1 MKIKVGVIF
10 GGPSVEHEVSVISAI
25 QAMNNIDIDKYD
37 IVPIYITKEGTWY
50 TGNILKDIENYKNMD
65 IIKKYA
71 KKVSLIRND
80 NRFILQK
87 VRGLFREV
95 DDIDVA
101 FPIVHGY
108 GVEDGTLAG
117 YLSTIGIPYVGSNT
131 LGGAIAQDK
140 VVMKQVFAAT
150 KLPIVDYTWF
160 YDSEYNL
167 NHTQILKDVKKIGYP
182 VIVKPASLGSS
193 VGISY
198 VKDADELDKSIKD
211 AIQYDNKI
219 VVEKAVPN
227 LLEVNCSVVGNYE
240 FQDTSA
246 IEEVMSHND
255 FLTYAD
261 KYEGKGKTKGMASAS
276 RIIPANIS
284 EDMTK
289 KVEEISKSAFKAVN
303 LSGVARIDF
312 LINNKTKEIYINEI
326 NSIPGSLSFYLW
338 TPKGKKYSQLLD
350 ELITLAIKDYKN
362 KENKVNSFDTNLLN
376 NFKHNGMKGIKK

>member
-25 QAMNNIDIDKYD
+25 QAMNNIDTDKYD
-37 IVPIYITKEGTWY
+37 IVPIYITKDGTWY

-87 VRGLFREV
+87 ARGLFREV

-108 GVEDGTLAG
+108 GVEDGTLAA

-167 NHTQILKDVKKIGYP
+167 NRNQILKDVKK
-182 VIVKPASLGSS
+182 
-193 VGISY
+193 
-198 VKDADELDKSIKD
+198 
-211 AIQYDNKI
+211 
-219 VVEKAVPN
+219 
-227 LLEVNCSVVGNYE
+227 
-240 FQDTSA
+240 
-246 IEEVMSHND
+246 
-255 FLTYAD
+255 
-261 KYEGKGKTKGMASAS
+261 
-276 RIIPANIS
+276 
-284 EDMTK
+284 
-289 KVEEISKSAFKAVN
+289 
-303 LSGVARIDF
+303 
-312 LINNKTKEIYINEI
+312 
-326 NSIPGSLSFYLW
+326 
-338 TPKGKKYSQLLD
+338 
-350 ELITLAIKDYKN
+350 
-362 KENKVNSFDTNLLN
+362 
-376 NFKHNGMKGIKK
+376 

>member
-25 QAMNNIDIDKYD
+25 QAMNNIDTDKYE
-37 IVPIYITKEGTWY
+37 IVPIYITKDGTWY
-50 TGNILKDIENYKNMD
+50 TGNILKDINNYKDMNT
-65 IIKKYA
+65 IKKDA
-71 KKVSLIRND
+71 KQVSLIKND
-80 NRFILQK
+80 NRFVLQK
-87 VRGLFREV
+87 PSGLFREV
-95 DDIDVA
+95 NDIDVA

-117 YLSTIGIPYVGSNT
+117 YLSTLNIPYVGSNT

-150 KLPIVDYTWF
+150 NLPIVDYTWF

-167 NHTQILKDVKKIGYP
+167 NRNQILKDVKKIGYP

-198 VKDADELDKSIKD
+198 VKDADELDKSVKD

-219 VVEKAVPN
+219 VIEKVVPN
-227 LLEVNCSVVGNYE
+227 LLEVNCSIVGNYE
-240 FQDTSA
+240 FQDASA
-246 IEEVMSHND
+246 IEEVTSHND
-255 FLTYAD
+255 FLTYSD
-261 KYEGKGKTKGMASAS
+261 KYEGKGKTKGMVSAS
-276 RIIPANIS
+276 RVIPAHIS
-284 EDMTK
+284 KEMTE

-312 LINNKTKEIYINEI
+312 LINSKTKEVYINEI

-362 KENKVNSFDTNLLN
+362 KQQKVNSFDTNILN
-376 NFKHNGMKGIKK
+376 NFKKNGIKGIKK